1 MAFDFTTLLTDLGNG
16 IGGFIEAID
25 EPLVNFV
32 IVLGVG
38 AAVVL
43 IVRAIAS
50 RVASPMK
57 S

>member
-1 MAFDFTTLLTDLGNG
+1 MAFNFTGLLTDLGAG

-25 EPLVNFV
+25 EPLVNFI

-43 IVRAIAS
+43 IVRSIAG
-50 RVASPMK
+50 RVANPVK
-57 S
+57 